1 MRFFSRIS
9 VSSENNTHIPKKKFK
24 IRRFS
29 EITSI
34 SQAKGRNWSLAPSEK
49 LLLKNYGTKDANDE
63 AITDHGD
70 HFRSKIFLEGFF
82 LLS

>member
-1 MRFFSRIS
+1 M
-9 VSSENNTHIPKKKFK
+9 
-24 IRRFS
+24 
-29 EITSI
+29 